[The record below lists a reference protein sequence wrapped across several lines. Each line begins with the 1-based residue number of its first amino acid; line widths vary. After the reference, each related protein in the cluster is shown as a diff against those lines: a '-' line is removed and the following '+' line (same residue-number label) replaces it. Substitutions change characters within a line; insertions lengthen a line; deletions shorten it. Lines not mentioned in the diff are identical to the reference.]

1 MAYRTAELPPVDL
14 DEFEHI
20 PFFERMKLLMLHWVH
35 AGFGTP
41 KQTVTFYVWKI
52 FFYGLFGLIVAG
64 AFTKG
69 LEFNDIGG
77 WWDEPILYQ
86 KLMIWTILM
95 EVMGLAAT
103 CGPMA
108 FHFDPPIGG
117 IMYWWQQDTLRVP
130 PYPNHVP
137 FTDGTRRT
145 PWDTGLYKLIV
156 FWLIMMLFL
165 SGEDVDGLPEGR
177 AGIMPQWALLVYCG
191 LIILMGLRDKI
202 VFLSARSE
210 QYVPTLLAF
219 GLFTNFVDMIVAAK
233 IFICVIWMGA
243 GFSKLQ
249 HGFSSTVSIMV
260 QNTPWMVFDK
270 FRLRT
275 VKDYPN
281 DIRPSRMTHLLAH
294 VGGTV
299 CEMVMP
305 LVLLFSPW
313 PELTWVAVISI
324 WMLHT
329 FIISTIPLA
338 VPLEWNV
345 FFMFCAPFLFLNFS
359 AGDGYAVGDMNPALL
374 AAVLCVALFP
384 IVLGA
389 LRPQYVSFLVGMK
402 QYAGNWASATFS
414 LRDKE
419 KEDRINERIVKA
431 ADNQIDQIEPLFGR
445 EISEIFLQKAVAFR
459 MMHPMGRM
467 HISGLMCHVDNLD
480 TRIQREGEFLSN
492 VLTGWNFGDGHCLD
506 ERLMAGWQER
516 CQYAPGDVVAVFTE
530 SQPAFSKIVQYR
542 VIDAAL
548 GTVEK
553 GWYHNDD
560 AYNSQPWLPDGPI
573 PHTVTWRREGYVPQG
588 VPHPAD
594 ARREQSIDKHGRWLI
609 PRVEDPE
616 HRYHHGDTA
625 RIDATAASVIAEA
638 NGSNG
643 SDGSTGSTDD
653 ANTADAGV
661 G

>member
-1 MAYRTAELPPVDL
+1 MGYRTAELPPVPL
-14 DEFEHI
+14 DDFASM
-20 PFFERMKLLMLHWVH
+20 PFMPRMKMLMLHWVDH
-35 AGFGTP
+35 GFGTP
-41 KQTVTFYVWKI
+41 KQTITFYCWKI
-52 FFYGLFGLIVAG
+52 FYYGLFGLIVAG

-95 EVMGLAAT
+95 EILGLAAT

-117 IMYWWQQDTLRVP
+117 VLYWWQNDTLRVP
-130 PYPNHVP
+130 PYPRYLK
-137 FTDGTRRT
+137 FTRGSRRT

-165 SGEDVDGLPEGR
+165 SGKPVDGLPEGR
-177 AGIMPQWALLVYCG
+177 AGMLPQWAVLVYCG
-191 LIILMGLRDKI
+191 LILTMALRDKI

-210 QYVPTLLAF
+210 QYVPTLICF
-219 GLFTNFVDMIVAAK
+219 GLFTNFVDMVVAAK
-233 IFICVIWMGA
+233 IFIVVVWMGA
-243 GFSKLQ
+243 GISKLQ
-249 HGFSSTVSIMV
+249 PGFSSTVSIMV
-260 QNTPWMVFDK
+260 QNTPWMVFK
-270 FRLRT
+270 NFRRKT
-275 VKDYPN
+275 VKDFPN
-281 DIRPSRMTHLLAH
+281 DIRPSGVAHLMAH
-294 VGGTV
+294 IGGTT
-299 CEMVMP
+299 CEIVMP
-305 LVLLFSPW
+305 LTLLFSPW
-313 PELTWVAVISI
+313 PWLTWVAIVSM

-345 FFMFCAPFLFLNFS
+345 FFMFCAAFLFANFG
-359 AGDGYAVGDMNPALL
+359 AGDGYGVGDMNPALL
-374 AAVLCVALFP
+374 AVVLVMALSP

-389 LRPQYVSFLVGMK
+389 FKPQYVSFLVGMK

-414 LRDKE
+414 LRNKE
-419 KEDRINERIVKA
+419 IEDRINERIVKA

-445 EISEIFLQKAVAFR
+445 EISEIFIQKGVAFR

-467 HISGLMCHVDNLD
+467 HISGLLCHLPDLD

-506 ERLMAGWQER
+506 ERLLEGWQER
-516 CQYAPGDVVAVFTE
+516 CQYEPGDVVAVFTE
-530 SQPAFSKIVQYR
+530 SRPMFTPITQYR

-548 GTVEK
+548 GCVEK
-553 GWYHNDD
+553 GWYHQVD
-560 AYNSQPWLPDGPI
+560 AYNTQPWLPDGPI
-573 PHTVTWRREGYVPQG
+573 PHTVTWRKPGYEPQG

-594 ARREQSIDKHGRWLI
+594 ARKELSIDKHGNWLI
-609 PRVEDPE
+609 PKK
-616 HRYHHGDTA
+616 TQ
-625 RIDATAASVIAEA
+625 AAA
-638 NGSNG
+638 G
-643 SDGSTGSTDD
+643 SDRETSG
-653 ANTADAGV
+653 AGV